1 MHGRTNINMRNCR
14 TMSHN
19 CFHNVIKLTLSF
31 HCPQKKYM
39 CYCVTINYLS
49 QSICALPNAGGKRRL
64 NAILANSP
72 GGGGKWWWTSWECG
86 FMGMGPVATCVLKW
100 WKKHVFCSA
109 LLQATSWFTRT
120 SSPKTNLE
128 VLPPAPLQAKQLD
141 KSNSLDQIDF
151 SIVLT
156 FPWSW

>member
-1 MHGRTNINMRNCR
+1 MVMDVLGMWFHG
-14 TMSHN
+14 
-19 CFHNVIKLTLSF
+19 
-31 HCPQKKYM
+31 Y
-39 CYCVTINYLS
+39 
-49 QSICALPNAGGKRRL
+49 G
-64 NAILANSP
+64 P
-72 GGGGKWWWTSWECG
+72 GSNLCSE
-86 FMGMGPVATCVLKW
+86 MME
-100 WKKHVFCSA
+100 KHVFCSA